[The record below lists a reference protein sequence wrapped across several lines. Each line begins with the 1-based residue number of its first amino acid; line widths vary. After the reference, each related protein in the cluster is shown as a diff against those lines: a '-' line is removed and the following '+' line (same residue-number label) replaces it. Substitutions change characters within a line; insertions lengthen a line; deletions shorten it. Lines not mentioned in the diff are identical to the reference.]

1 MNHTDNPIVS
11 DIQTIEGGRTMK
23 FYEIHDP
30 YYALIKAKDEADAE
44 RIYNE
49 YISDTDDYENF
60 QDDEIREVERDYA
73 LIMYSQVKGENGEL
87 MSYTYI
93 SGTFNNPDI
102 EVLIMDGSLL

>member
-1 MNHTDNPIVS
+1 
-11 DIQTIEGGRTMK
+11 MK

-73 LIMYSQVKGENGEL
+73 LIMYSQVKGEDGEL

-93 SGTFNNPDI
+93 SGLSTIRTLKSLSWTVRSYEQSMQSLGRRAD
-102 EVLIMDGSLL
+102 VLLR

>member
-1 MNHTDNPIVS
+1 MNHTDNPIISVV
-11 DIQTIEGGRTMK
+11 QTIEGGRTMK
-23 FYEIHDP
+23 FYEINDP

-73 LIMYSQVKGENGEL
+73 LIKYSQTKGEDGEP

-93 SGTFNNPDI
+93 SGTFNNPEI